1 MVRLI
6 RNALQTPDG
15 TVLESYHR
23 HDYKT
28 HLDGITGKEY
38 MVDGGLDY
46 QRRSCNGDEVDLCLY
61 DDEPHEVQR
70 EYLRWGSYGKDGKQP
85 LRRLT
90 ISEMETEHIEA
101 VLKECKPYEVIRNC
115 MEMELELRRND

>member
-28 HLDGITGKEY
+28 HLDGITG
-38 MVDGGLDY
+38 L
-46 QRRSCNGDEVDLCLY
+46 S
-61 DDEPHEVQR
+61 
-70 EYLRWGSYGKDGKQP
+70 
-85 LRRLT
+85 
-90 ISEMETEHIEA
+90 
-101 VLKECKPYEVIRNC
+101 
-115 MEMELELRRND
+115 